1 MGKARGTLFASRWR
15 GTQNN
20 EGDIAMRM
28 RASAS
33 GGSARSDVS
42 EPATPGYRV
51 LLLCGL
57 LIVLV
62 FLPLLLTR

>member
-1 MGKARGTLFASRWR
+1 
-15 GTQNN
+15 
-20 EGDIAMRM
+20 MRM